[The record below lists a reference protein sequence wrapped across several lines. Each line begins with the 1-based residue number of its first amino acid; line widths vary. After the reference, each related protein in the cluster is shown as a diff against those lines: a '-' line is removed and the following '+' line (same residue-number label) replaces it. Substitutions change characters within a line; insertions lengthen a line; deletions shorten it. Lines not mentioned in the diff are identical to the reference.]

1 MIDDLHLRGQIVID
15 LKARLCYSKSKA
27 CEREIAILEEFR
39 LPKPLCNFTEGSFA
53 IPGKGFDNN
62 LDQTGNSFFVILL
75 VSSNDDIFCRLLIK
89 QIKIPF
95 AYKYVVHS
103 KYC

>member
-1 MIDDLHLRGQIVID
+1 MIDDLHLHGEIVID
-15 LKARLCYSKSKA
+15 LKARLCYSKAKA

-53 IPGKGFDNN
+53 IPGKGFDTD
-62 LDQTGNSFFVILL
+62 LDQTGSSFFVILL
-75 VSSNDDIFCRLLIK
+75 VSLKDDIFCRLFTK

-95 AYKYVVHS
+95 AYN
-103 KYC
+103 